1 MGNIVI
7 AALQTEQELI
17 EAFPIMNQ
25 LRTHLNEKQY
35 LELVY
40 ESEAKERYQLL
51 GLRDEG
57 VLKAVIGFKPMITL
71 YYGRSLWVCD
81 LVTDKNARSKGYGDR
96 LLSHVERWGKEHHYE
111 SIALSSGIKR
121 TSAHN
126 FYEQKMDYSKV
137 SVVFKKNFK

>member
-1 MGNIVI
+1 M
-7 AALQTEQELI
+7 ESEEELI
-17 EAFPIMNQ
+17 QAFPIMTQ
-25 LRTHLNEKQY
+25 LRTHLSQKEY

-40 ESEAKERYQLL
+40 ESQAKERYQML
-51 GLRDEG
+51 GLRDNG

-81 LVTDKNARSKGYGDR
+81 LVTEKTARSNGYGDQ

-121 TSAHN
+121 TSAHH
-126 FYEQKMDYSKV
+126 FYEGKMEYSKV
-137 SVVFKKNFK
+137 SVVFKKEFH